1 MNINKNVAFL
11 IATIYMCIYSRSQSA
26 PYSQRYLQFVR
37 THVDEITC
45 LKRHNYFIQL
55 SARAQQKLAQI

>member
-37 THVDEITC
+37 THVD
-45 LKRHNYFIQL
+45 
-55 SARAQQKLAQI
+55 